1 VEALLPI
8 APTLAMDLNS
18 QTDDQHLSQASA
30 PIERLSND
38 RLTDVPAGTK
48 NPPILVAY
56 SRVSTRQ
63 QGQSGLGLEAQ
74 QAAVASHVAE
84 TRATLI
90 AEYTEIESGTH
101 SQRPQLTAA
110 LARCRETGAILVIA
124 KLDRLARN
132 VAFLSALMDGD
143 VEFRALDL
151 PGASRFHLHI
161 MAAVAEQEALAISQR
176 TKAALQAA
184 KARGVVLGHPAN
196 LTDASRRA
204 SILSRQAKVAARN
217 QLIIPLIRAWRRARW
232 SFQRI
237 ASELRTLNVTLP
249 RGGSAWQ
256 PAQVRR
262 VLNVARRPRA
272 RRRGTRPRAQE
283 PAA

>member
-1 VEALLPI
+1 MPGRVRDGEAMTPAPLYIQTGDSHLLPGP
-8 APTLAMDLNS
+8 APFGDVLNGG
-18 QTDDQHLSQASA
+18 
-30 PIERLSND
+30 
-38 RLTDVPAGTK
+38 LTDVPVITA
-48 NPPILVAY
+48 PVQLLVAY
-56 SRVSTRQ
+56 SRVSTKR

-74 QAAVASHVAE
+74 QAAVAQHVRSTA
-84 TRATLI
+84 ATLL

-101 SQRPQLTAA
+101 SQRPQLAAA
-110 LARCRETGAILVIA
+110 LTRCRETGAILVIA

-184 KARGVVLGHPAN
+184 KARGVKLGHPAN

-204 SILSRQAKVAARN
+204 SILSRQAAVAARN
-217 QLIIPLIRAWRRARW
+217 QLIIPLIRAWRKARW
-232 SFQRI
+232 SLQRI
-237 ASELRTLNVTLP
+237 ATELSSLKVALP
-249 RGGSAWQ
+249 RGGTAWQ

-262 VLNVARRPRA
+262 VLNVARRPR
-272 RRRGTRPRAQE
+272 RRRR
-283 PAA
+283 